1 MAEQSHLSP
10 CNAGGRGAAGE
21 NLEAASRF
29 FVYAYPACCV
39 SQERGALM
47 GVEKTRLLIVDDEQ
61 DGSEALKHYLS
72 SRGYE
77 VSIALSGEEA
87 MRILKSTPVEI
98 VILDIIMQDVNGDVI
113 AKMIRNKYPHIKIL
127 LITGYPDIADLV
139 TRLVAV
145 EGCFN
150 KPFGIEEI
158 YQKLQELAPH

>member
-1 MAEQSHLSP
+1 MPGVEGLPEKTLRLPQGFLFMSIR
-10 CNAGGRGAAGE
+10 GG
-21 NLEAASRF
+21 
-29 FVYAYPACCV
+29 YV
-39 SQERGALM
+39 SQERGELM
-47 GVEKTRLLIVDDEQ
+47 GVEKTRLLIVDDEP

-87 MRILKSTPVEI
+87 LRILKSTQIEI

-113 AKMIRNKYPHIKIL
+113 AKIIRSKYPQIKIL

-139 TRLVAV
+139 ARLVAV